1 MSEKQNHDLNE
12 GTSVDSPLIDSLGS
26 AVKNLI
32 EKGKEQ
38 GYITVEDLNRAL
50 PPEKE
55 SSEQI
60 EDIMSSISDM
70 GISIISESEADNIDS
85 EDNHEEGEYVDESGN
100 FDEKDL
106 GRSDDPVRMYL
117 KEMGLVE
124 LLSRE
129 GEIAIAKRI
138 EAGKTVM
145 ISGLCESPMTL
156 KAIAQWRDEL
166 LEGTMQLRDII
177 DLEMMYGDDTE
188 AMVYDD
194 EETQVDDLDKVTK
207 ELAEKNLDEIDDD
220 LATDIELGDT
230 VDDEEDMDDLDEN
243 ESEENSE
250 IDGEGNIKSADS
262 LDDEGSIGHS
272 ATSISTMETAL
283 IEPVLEILTK
293 ISSYYDDLKKI
304 QTQRMAAI
312 MSGRKVTANVEKK
325 YIKVKKEVVEL
336 MSSIHL
342 NSSRVEQLVE
352 QLNELNKRLMG
363 MEGKLLRYAMSC
375 KIKREDFLESYQ
387 KSELD
392 PNWLDEISQI
402 KDKYWQIFVE
412 RYGKEIAELRDG
424 IAQMSQECGLPI
436 TEYRKMVD
444 TIKRGEREAE
454 RAKKEMIEANLRLV
468 ISIAKKYTNRGMQF
482 LDLIQEGNIGLMK
495 AVDKFEYRRGYKFST
510 YATWWIRQAIT
521 RSIADQARTIR
532 IPVHMI
538 ETINKLVRTSRQML
552 AEMGRE
558 PVPEELAKRLSMPLE
573 KIRKVMKI
581 AKEPVS
587 LEAPVG
593 DEEDSSL
600 GDFIADES
608 ALQPLDSA
616 IHSNLKETCSK
627 ILSSLTPREE
637 RVLRMRFGIDMST
650 DHTLEEV
657 GQQFNVTRE
666 RIRQIEAKALRKL
679 KHPSRSRRLR
689 SFLDQ

>member
-1 MSEKQNHDLNE
+1 MSDKENQDLYENE
-12 GTSVDSPLIDSLGS
+12 GTDSVNAEAMTTAFRHLLAKG
-26 AVKNLI
+26 KNL
-32 EKGKEQ
+32 
-38 GYITVEDLNRAL
+38 GYITMEELNKVL
-50 PPEKE
+50 PPDKQ
-55 SSEQI
+55 SSDKL

-70 GISIISESEADNIDS
+70 GINIISDSDVDESEEEDSNEYDYENDDSSDEEVGNIDS
-85 EDNHEEGEYVDESGN
+85 
-100 FDEKDL
+100 KDV
-106 GRSDDPVRMYL
+106 GHSDDPVRMYL

-129 GEIAIAKRI
+129 GEIAISKRI

-145 ISGLCESPMTL
+145 IGGLCESPMTI
-156 KAIAQWRDEL
+156 KAISDWRDEL
-166 LEGTMQLRDII
+166 VAGTMQLRDIV
-177 DLEMMYGDDTE
+177 DLEVMYGDDSE

-194 EETQVDDLDKVTK
+194 ETENAGVDDLEKVTK
-207 ELAEKNLDEIDDD
+207 ELNEKNLDEIDDD
-220 LATDIELGDT
+220 LDTDIEL
-230 VDDEEDMDDLDEN
+230 DDDVTDDMDDSD
-243 ESEENSE
+243 
-250 IDGEGNIKSADS
+250 DGMES
-262 LDDEGSIGHS
+262 LDDENSEEGGDNEDSDGSGHS
-272 ATSISTMETAL
+272 STSVSTMEGQL
-283 IEPVLEILTK
+283 FEPVLEILNK
-293 ISSYYDDLKKI
+293 IAGYYDDLKKV
-304 QTQRMAAI
+304 QSQRMAAI
-312 MSGRKVTANVEKK
+312 LAGRKIIPSTEKK
-325 YIKVKKEVVEL
+325 YLKLKKELVEL

-342 NSSRVEQLVE
+342 NSAKVEQLVE
-352 QLNELNKRLMG
+352 QLNEMNKRLMG
-363 MEGKLLRYAMSC
+363 QEGKLLRYALSC
-375 KIKREDFLESYQ
+375 KIKREDFLEVYQ

-392 PNWLDEISQI
+392 PNWLDKISLK
-402 KDKYWQIFVE
+402 KDKHWTAFIEKY
-412 RYGKEIAELRDG
+412 KDEIVDIRNNV
-424 IAQMSQECGLPI
+424 AQMAQECGLPI
-436 TEYRKMVD
+436 SEYRKMVD
-444 TIKRGEREAE
+444 TIKKGEREAE

-552 AEMGRE
+552 SEMGRE
-558 PVPEELAKRLSMPLE
+558 PVPEELAKRLSMPLD

-608 ALQPLDSA
+608 ALQPLDVA
-616 IHSNLKETCSK
+616 IHSNLKETCTK

-637 RVLRMRFGIDMST
+637 RVLRMRFGIGMNT

-657 GQQFNVTRE
+657 GKQFNVTRE

-679 KHPSRSRRLR
+679 KHPSRSKRLR

>member
-1 MSEKQNHDLNE
+1 MSEQENQDLNA
-12 GTSVDSPLIDSLGS
+12 DSPILDTLGQ

-32 EKGKEQ
+32 EKGKSR
-38 GYITVEDLNRAL
+38 GYITVEELNKAL
-50 PPEKE
+50 PSEKE
-55 SSEQI
+55 TSENI
-60 EDIMSSISDM
+60 EDIMASISDL
-70 GISIISESEADNIDS
+70 GISLISESETDDFEAEN
-85 EDNHEEGEYVDESGN
+85 EDLEQEDDIDESGN
-100 FDEKDL
+100 FDEKEL
-106 GRSDDPVRMYL
+106 SRSDDPVRMYL
-117 KEMGLVE
+117 REMGAVE

-138 EAGKTVM
+138 EAGNTVM
-145 ISGLCESPMTL
+145 LSGLCESPMTL
-156 KAIAQWRDEL
+156 KAIASWRDEL
-166 LEGTMQLRDII
+166 VGGTMQLRDIV
-177 DLEMMYGDDTE
+177 DLEMMYGDDSE
-188 AMVYDD
+188 AISYDD
-194 EETQVDDLDKVTK
+194 DENQVDDLDSVEKDL
-207 ELAEKNLDEIDDD
+207 EEKNLDEIDDD
-220 LATDIELGDT
+220 LDTDIELESD
-230 VDDEEDMDDLDEN
+230 VEDDMDDEDISDDEEPDDADDKEDDDSQAEASEQAEDDEN
-243 ESEENSE
+243 
-250 IDGEGNIKSADS
+250 
-262 LDDEGSIGHS
+262 IGHTNTSVS
-272 ATSISTMETAL
+272 AMETAL
-283 IEPVLEILTK
+283 LEPVLEILNK

-304 QTQRMAAI
+304 QTQRMNTIKA
-312 MSGRKVTANVEKK
+312 GRKVSGTVEKK
-325 YIKVKKEVVEL
+325 YLEVKKDLVEL

-342 NSSRVEQLVE
+342 NSVRIEQLVE
-352 QLNELNKRLMG
+352 QLNEMNKRLMG
-363 MEGKLLRYAMSC
+363 FEGKLLRYALAC
-375 KIKREDFLESYQ
+375 KIKREDFLSSYQ

-392 PNWLDEISQI
+392 PNWLDDIKAK
-402 KDKYWQIFVE
+402 KDKHWEMFID
-412 RYGKEIAELRDG
+412 RYGNEVKELRSS
-424 IAQMSQECGLPI
+424 IIQMSEECGLPI
-436 TEYRKMVD
+436 SEYRKMVE
-444 TIKRGEREAE
+444 TIKHGEREAD

-552 AEMGRE
+552 TEMGRE

-616 IHSNLKETCSK
+616 IHSNLKETCTK

-637 RVLRMRFGIDMST
+637 RVLRMRFGIGMNT

>member
-1 MSEKQNHDLNE
+1 MSEQENQDLNA
-12 GTSVDSPLIDSLGS
+12 DSPILDTLGQ

-32 EKGKEQ
+32 EKGKSR
-38 GYITVEDLNRAL
+38 GYITVEELNKAL
-50 PPEKE
+50 PSEKE
-55 SSEQI
+55 TSENI
-60 EDIMSSISDM
+60 EDIMASISDL
-70 GISIISESEADNIDS
+70 GISLISESETDDFENEN
-85 EDNHEEGEYVDESGN
+85 EDLEQEDDIDESGN
-100 FDEKDL
+100 FDEKEL
-106 GRSDDPVRMYL
+106 SRSDDPVRMYL
-117 KEMGLVE
+117 REMGAVE

-138 EAGKTVM
+138 EAGNTVM
-145 ISGLCESPMTL
+145 LSGLCESPMTL
-156 KAIAQWRDEL
+156 KAIASWRDEL
-166 LEGTMQLRDII
+166 VGGTMQLRDIV
-177 DLEMMYGDDTE
+177 DLEMMYGDDSE
-188 AMVYDD
+188 AISYDD
-194 EETQVDDLDKVTK
+194 DENQVDDLDSVEKDL
-207 ELAEKNLDEIDDD
+207 EEKNLDEIDDD
-220 LATDIELGDT
+220 LDTDIELESD
-230 VDDEEDMDDLDEN
+230 VEDDMDDEDISDDEEPDDADDKEDDDSQAEASEQAEDDEN
-243 ESEENSE
+243 
-250 IDGEGNIKSADS
+250 
-262 LDDEGSIGHS
+262 IGHANTSVS
-272 ATSISTMETAL
+272 AMETAL
-283 IEPVLEILTK
+283 LEPVLEILNK

-304 QTQRMAAI
+304 QTQRMNTIKA
-312 MSGRKVTANVEKK
+312 GRKVSGTVEKK
-325 YIKVKKEVVEL
+325 YLEVKKDLVEL

-342 NSSRVEQLVE
+342 NSVRIEQLVE
-352 QLNELNKRLMG
+352 QLNEMNKRLMG
-363 MEGKLLRYAMSC
+363 FEGKLLRYALAC
-375 KIKREDFLESYQ
+375 KIKREDFLSSYQ

-392 PNWLDEISQI
+392 PNWLDDIKAK
-402 KDKYWQIFVE
+402 KDKHWEMFID
-412 RYGKEIAELRDG
+412 RYGNEVKELRSS
-424 IAQMSQECGLPI
+424 IIQMSEECGLPI
-436 TEYRKMVD
+436 SEYRKMVE
-444 TIKRGEREAE
+444 TIKHGEREAD

-552 AEMGRE
+552 TEMGRE

-616 IHSNLKETCSK
+616 IHSNLKETCTK

-637 RVLRMRFGIDMST
+637 RVLRMRFGIGMNT